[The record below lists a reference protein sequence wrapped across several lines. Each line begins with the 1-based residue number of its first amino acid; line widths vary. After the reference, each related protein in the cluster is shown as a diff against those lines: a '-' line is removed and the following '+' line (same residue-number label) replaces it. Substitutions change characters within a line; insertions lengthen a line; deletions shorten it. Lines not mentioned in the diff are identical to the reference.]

1 MSTGLVAVVVI
12 CLVVAFVAQR
22 NEQQKLGE
30 YGDSFFGSLIKF
42 IGMLLFLG
50 MVALGVS
57 TCAGLFG

>member
-30 YGDSFFGSLIKF
+30 HEDSFFGSLIKF
-42 IGMLLFLG
+42 IVMLLFLG